1 MLVTQCE
8 NSNLIIVLVTDQF
21 NCERIILAGRKLSNE
36 NNGKLLVLNIN
47 RPNHTQNPEAIE
59 FLYKVSKDNDATML
73 VHYSEKPEK
82 YISQCIKENQP
93 MAVITG
99 IPSSKNSILHKLWLR
114 FGNTTFYMADTNG
127 ELSKVMITDR
137 IIT

>member
-21 NCERIILAGRKLSNE
+21 NCERIILAGRKLANE
-36 NNGKLLVLNIN
+36 NNGNLLVLNVN
-47 RPNHTQNPEAIE
+47 RPDYTQNPEAIE

-82 YISQCIKENQP
+82 YISQCIEENQP
-93 MAVITG
+93 MAVVTG

-137 IIT
+137 IVT